1 MENKMST
8 TQNTGPRFA
17 TAPRLTIGDLEQ
29 DVSLG
34 NILEAVEYL
43 KGTFVDQVVA
53 SIEHWTDD
61 EGVHFTPLMREL
73 SGDVTEFADDLLR
86 ELARAAK

>member
-1 MENKMST
+1 MST

-17 TAPRLTIGDLEQ
+17 TVPRLTIGDLEQ

-34 NILEAVEYL
+34 NVMEVVEYL
-43 KGTFVDQVVA
+43 RETLVDQVVA

-61 EGVHFTPLMREL
+61 DGVHFTPLKREL
-73 SGDVTEFADDLLR
+73 TGDVTTFADDLLR

>member
-1 MENKMST
+1 MST

-34 NILEAVEYL
+34 NVMEVVEYL
-43 KGTFVDQVVA
+43 RETLVDQVVA

-61 EGVHFTPLMREL
+61 DGVHFTPLKREL
-73 SGDVTEFADDLLR
+73 AGDVTTFADDLLR